1 MQSHQTA
8 AQMVKEMTLQQKL
21 GQMFVTGFPAE
32 SINDSF
38 IQLVKE
44 QKLGNVILFKA
55 NLTDYAQTLQLSRD
69 LHRLIRSQTGVPPFI
84 TIDEEG
90 GVVSRLPED
99 MPKMPSAMALSSL
112 KDPQKVY
119 RATLRSGQLLRGLG
133 INFNLAPVL
142 DINSNPQNPVI
153 GIRSYGQNPQDTWTY
168 AAQALQG
175 YLDAG
180 VMCSGKH
187 FPGHGD
193 TMADSHLELPSSG
206 KTLDQL
212 RQTEMFPFA
221 QAVKAGLPGATI
233 AHVVYSTLDDVPA
246 TMSRK
251 IVTGLLRQELGFQG
265 LIISDCME
273 MNAISRTYG
282 IEEGVIRAVQAGIEL
297 IFVSHLHDKVRSSME
312 ALAAAV
318 ELGRVPMAVIDAA
331 VERILTYKQ
340 QYAYT
345 EPADDQQTL
354 SACRQ
359 AADEL
364 FRDVVRADR
373 PFALGE
379 RPCFISPAQ
388 AQVSQVSNVED
399 SLCFA
404 QEMQRRFGGRCV
416 RLPLRPGPE
425 DLAQALA
432 AAEGATSIVMGT
444 LNATVYTGQLDILL
458 ELEKLGLPMAC
469 VTFRNPFELDRLK
482 PDTCRV
488 RAWEYSP
495 RALERVMT
503 FFAK

>member
-32 SINDSF
+32 SINNSF

-119 RATLRSGQLLRGLG
+119 RAALRSGQLLRGLG
-133 INFNLAPVL
+133 FNFNLAPVL

-153 GIRSYGQNPQDTWTY
+153 GIRSYGQTPQDTWTY
-168 AAQALQG
+168 ASQ
-175 YLDAG
+175 
-180 VMCSGKH
+180 
-187 FPGHGD
+187 
-193 TMADSHLELPSSG
+193 ELPSSA

-212 RQTEMFPFA
+212 RRMEMFPFA

-318 ELGRVPMAVIDAA
+318 EQGRVPMAVIDAA

-425 DLAQALA
+425 DLAQALT